1 MSAVTAELARFACAI
16 GRSDLPAAVRH
27 ESARAL
33 LNWAGCVLGGLPE
46 GTAACAMKALGPYS
60 GPAQATAIGFG
71 RFDPFLAAMSNSIAS
86 AVNSFNDTHFTTVA
100 HPTSPVA
107 AAIIAL
113 AELRPVDGPS
123 AMLALTL
130 GNELQCRIGLMLV
143 EPPAM
148 CGDGLS
154 MQGLAGTIGAAIAAG
169 RVIGLDAEAMERC
182 IGLAANQVCGLRE
195 AHASMASAFTPGNA
209 ARAGIMS
216 ALLAESGYG
225 CSPAMLEGAKGFAVS
240 YASHPVPD
248 AAVRELGS
256 RWEFLAN
263 AYKPYP
269 SGFVIH
275 PATDAAI
282 DLARE
287 PGHQI
292 SRIREIVI
300 RVNPL
305 TVALCDRPN
314 PAGRRQAIV
323 SVQHWIAA
331 ALTHGR
337 AGLQEG
343 SDAVVRD
350 PAIQALRARIRIEP
364 SERIGREA
372 CELLLH
378 LDDGTVRSRAVND
391 CRGSIGRPMTDQE
404 LIEKFRGQAELLLDP
419 VDIDVLER
427 RCLAPQDE
435 PAIGELA
442 QFMHAAVMRAGR
454 LPQALQAA
462 ARES

>member
-1 MSAVTAELARFACAI
+1 MPAVTAELARFAAHFQE
-16 GRSDLPAAVRH
+16 SDLPDSVRH

-46 GTAACAMKALGPYS
+46 GTAACAIKALGPYS
-60 GPAQATAIGFG
+60 GPAQATAVGFG

-107 AAIIAL
+107 AAILAL
-113 AELRPVDGPS
+113 AELRPVTGS
-123 AMLALTL
+123 AAMLALAL

-143 EPPAM
+143 QPPAR

-154 MQGLAGTIGAAIAAG
+154 MQGLAGTIGAAIAVG
-169 RVIGLDAEAMERC
+169 RLIGLEPAAMDRC

-209 ARAGIMS
+209 ARAGLMA
-216 ALLAESGYG
+216 ALLAEADYG

-240 YASHPVPD
+240 YATDPVPQ
-248 AAVRELGS
+248 AALDELGA

-287 PGHQI
+287 PGHQVGQ
-292 SRIREIVI
+292 IREIEI

-305 TVALCDRPN
+305 TVALCDRPA

-323 SVQHWIAA
+323 SVQHWVAA

-343 SDAVVRD
+343 ADAVVQD
-350 PAIQALRARIRIEP
+350 PAIRALRARIRIVP
-364 SERIGREA
+364 HDHIGREA

-378 LDDGTVRSRAVND
+378 LNDGTTRSRAVTA
-391 CRGSIGRPMTDQE
+391 CRGSIGRPMTDAE
-404 LIEKFRGQAELLLDP
+404 LIDKFRGQAEILLDAG
-419 VDIDVLER
+419 DMDTLQR
-427 RCLAPQDE
+427 RCLAPGEE
-435 PAIGELA
+435 PAIGALTRS
-442 QFMHAAVMRAGR
+442 MHEAVLRSGR
-454 LPQALQAA
+454 LTQALRAA
-462 ARES
+462 ASEA